1 MHNNDQDKPRKSAN
15 LKLADPGKS
24 NTYKRLKRENEM
36 LISHLRFLH
45 DGPFG
50 MWKWFRK

>member
-1 MHNNDQDKPRKSAN
+1 MRQNRQEKMRKSAN
-15 LKLADPGKS
+15 LTLADPGKS
-24 NTYKRLKRENEM
+24 NTYMRIKRENEM

-50 MWKWFRK
+50 IWKWFRK